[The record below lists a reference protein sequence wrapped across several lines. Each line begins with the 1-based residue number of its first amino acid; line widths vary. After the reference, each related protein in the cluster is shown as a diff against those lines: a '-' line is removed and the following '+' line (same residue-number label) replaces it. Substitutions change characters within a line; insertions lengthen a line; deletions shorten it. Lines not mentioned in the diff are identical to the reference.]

1 MNKTFNCWAKQ
12 LKVLE
17 IGDEKTTHSIQIMTL
32 CTASTAPTVHD
43 CKNAALSLPPA
54 ASTTSHC
61 TKPFMQFHYYYY
73 SLSREESSN
82 IFFPT
87 IPPPFSEPSCI
98 ISHSAEDDDH
108 PTSEAFR
115 KRQATSTS
123 YCRTEED
130 FSKLP
135 ILSLLP
141 SSSLLT
147 ERTLTTRDP
156 LLDIIITEKWHFI
169 VIVVITA
176 DLLLHLHLFL
186 DGWESRANQFA
197 HLLLQNRLSLAT
209 APSLFH

>member
-1 MNKTFNCWAKQ
+1 MHWLTGWWTRTQYCPRISITDEEQPAHQMPSECAVDMMNKTFNCWAKQ

-123 YCRTEED
+123 NCRTEQD

-141 SSSLLT
+141 SSLLT
-147 ERTLTTRDP
+147 EGGVR
-156 LLDIIITEKWHFI
+156 
-169 VIVVITA
+169 
-176 DLLLHLHLFL
+176 
-186 DGWESRANQFA
+186 G
-197 HLLLQNRLSLAT
+197 RLAI
-209 APSLFH
+209 PS

>member
-1 MNKTFNCWAKQ
+1 MHWLTGWWTRTQYCPRISITDEEQAAHQMPSECAADMMNKTFNCWAEQ
-12 LKVLE
+12 LKVLD
-17 IGDEKTTHSIQIMTL
+17 IRDEKTTHSIQIMTL

-54 ASTTSHC
+54 ASATSHC
-61 TKPFMQFHYYYY
+61 TKPFMQFHYY

-87 IPPPFSEPSCI
+87 IPPPFSEPACI
-98 ISHSAEDDDH
+98 NNSAEDDDH

-130 FSKLP
+130 FSNLP

-141 SSSLLT
+141 SWSSLLT
-147 ERTLTTRDP
+147 EGGVR
-156 LLDIIITEKWHFI
+156 E
-169 VIVVITA
+169 
-176 DLLLHLHLFL
+176 
-186 DGWESRANQFA
+186 
-197 HLLLQNRLSLAT
+197 RLAI
-209 APSLFH
+209 PS